1 MLLQLSF
8 WDWKILSRPL
18 QIPVFQTYSKA
29 WIMHPAQRGFATR
42 PAHIW
47 YMSNS
52 FTIYLEFIYI
62 HLTYNLVLRY
72 LPMWFCH
79 DLCDVSF
86 VSCIKSNHMFIYL
99 IGSDFFKL
107 NNSPAKTH
115 LKGKVISIFLLENQL
130 LILGVYTQYIMDI
143 LLNSS
148 SHANGAKTLLNF

>member
-1 MLLQLSF
+1 MLLHAAELLGFEDFIPPFANTNGSDILKRRELCIRFSGDSQRDRVTFGIYVKLLLSL
-8 WDWKILSRPL
+8 I
-18 QIPVFQTYSKA
+18 
-29 WIMHPAQRGFATR
+29 
-42 PAHIW
+42 
-47 YMSNS
+47 
-52 FTIYLEFIYI
+52 IYI

-115 LKGKVISIFLLENQL
+115 LKGKVISIFYKK
-130 LILGVYTQYIMDI
+130 ISYWY
-143 LLNSS
+143 
-148 SHANGAKTLLNF
+148 

>member
-1 MLLQLSF
+1 
-8 WDWKILSRPL
+8 
-18 QIPVFQTYSKA
+18 
-29 WIMHPAQRGFATR
+29 
-42 PAHIW
+42 
-47 YMSNS
+47 
-52 FTIYLEFIYI
+52 
-62 HLTYNLVLRY
+62 
-72 LPMWFCH
+72 
-79 DLCDVSF
+79 
-86 VSCIKSNHMFIYL
+86 MFIYL